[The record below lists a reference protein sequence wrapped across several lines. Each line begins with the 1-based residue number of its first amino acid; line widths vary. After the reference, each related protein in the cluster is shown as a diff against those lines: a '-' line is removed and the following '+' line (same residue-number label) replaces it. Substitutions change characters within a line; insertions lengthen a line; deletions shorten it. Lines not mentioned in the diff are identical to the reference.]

1 MSTAITRADD
11 TQALARLI
19 AADERAQERA
29 DASVPA
35 NTRRAYF
42 FELKC
47 FASWCTRHKLAG
59 MPADPRTIRLYVLE
73 LADGGR
79 DERDLPPLEDPA
91 ARAQQHRRW
100 KQGPL
105 GYSTLMRALGA
116 ICTAHVRAEHASP
129 WNHTKIAQLRD
140 HLKRDKGVRP
150 QKKKAAKRVLFCRL
164 LDEIDR
170 GTMIGLRDAAM
181 LAFGWWGARRR
192 SEVVGAHVEH
202 LTRERQGLIWL
213 IPKAKTDQAGKG
225 LEVPVP
231 YAEDV
236 RYCAI
241 RALDAWLTAAN
252 ITTGPLF
259 RAIRPSSDEVTDRV
273 LAVDAYVARIKHYAK
288 LARLDPKEFS
298 GHSMRSGWVTTAA
311 DAGKSEAAIMETTG
325 HKSSKIVREYI
336 QHANLLDHAA
346 GKGLL

>member
-1 MSTAITRADD
+1 MSTAITRVDD

-19 AADERAQERA
+19 AADERAQQRA
-29 DASVPA
+29 DESIPA
-35 NTRRAYF
+35 NTRRAYI

-47 FASWCTRHKLAG
+47 FASWCTRHKLSG
-59 MPADPRTIRLYVLE
+59 MPADPRTIRLYIME

-79 DERDLPPLEDPA
+79 DEQDLPLLEDPR
-91 ARAQQHRRW
+91 ARAQQLRQW
-100 KQGPL
+100 KRGPL

-116 ICTAHVRAEHASP
+116 ICTSHVRAEQPSP

-140 HLKRDKGVRP
+140 HLQRDKGVRP
-150 QKKKAAKRVLFCRL
+150 KKKKAAKRVLFCRL

-170 GTMIGLRDAAM
+170 SSTIGLRDAAM

-192 SEVVGAHVEH
+192 SEVVGAQVEH

-213 IPKAKTDQAGKG
+213 IPRAKTDQAGKG

-231 YAEDV
+231 FAEDA

-241 RALDAWLTAAN
+241 HALDAWLSAAG
-252 ITTGPLF
+252 IDKGPLF
-259 RAIRPSSDEVTDRV
+259 RAIDAHGNVTERA
-273 LAVDAYVARIKHYAK
+273 LSVDAYVSRIKHYAK
-288 LARLDPKEFS
+288 LARLPDHKEFS
-298 GHSMRSGWVTTAA
+298 GHSMRSGWITTAA

-325 HKSSKIVREYI
+325 HKTSKVVREYI